1 MFDHHNRC
9 CHEYTAPV
17 PEQFPFHQEGL
28 RTVSPQAHE
37 HFAGG
42 ATVKPALHERLPRPA
57 SAAGVHPPT
66 TTTTHRLRALL
77 FRPPPPTS
85 PLRLREAGLAA
96 SGASELSSPPP
107 RVFNIIFQGFA
118 NLPVLRKNQPATPF
132 CSFFPV
138 TTQFGKLLITLLL
151 LDTMCPW
158 HLIQR
163 YNINR
168 KDC

>member
-9 CHEYTAPV
+9 CHEYSPSA
-17 PEQFPFHQEGL
+17 
-28 RTVSPQAHE
+28 RTIPVSPGRSE
-37 HFAGG
+37 NCFSAG
-42 ATVKPALHERLPRPA
+42 PRALCRWCDGETSPTRAPT
-57 SAAGVHPPT
+57 SACLGRRGTPPT